1 MMGFFSVVHLFSFIL
16 ICSNYLC
23 TISGNDDLKTYIVH
37 VELPKNQLSV
47 SLSQENDLES
57 WYRSF
62 LPTTTTGSTDGS
74 EKLVYAYRNV
84 FKGFAATLTS
94 EQVKEMKKVPGFVSA
109 NPEEVYSLHTTRS
122 TSFMGLD
129 QNVGLWNVS
138 GYGKGVIIG
147 VLDTGVN
154 PRHPSFS
161 DVGMSPPPPKWKGKC
176 LFNSTTSCN
185 NKIIG
190 AQIFTATDNLDTN
203 TPVDGIGHGTH
214 TASTA
219 AGNFVEGANLFG
231 NAYGTAN
238 GVAPHAHLAIYK
250 VCSLQC
256 YESALLAGMD
266 EAISDGVDILSL
278 SLGSTTKPFYSDNI
292 AYGAF
297 SAIQRGILVSCSA
310 GNQGPKIS
318 SVTNEAPWILTVG
331 ASTIDRKITSTLKLG
346 NNMEFNGES
355 AFQPTKFVPNQIH
368 LFYPGKNDPNSNS
381 CALVGLNDKVK
392 DINGK
397 IVVCVLGTISPIEK
411 GKNVKNAGGV
421 GMILINQEQHG
432 YTTFSDPHVLPATH
446 LSYADGLKVL
456 AYINSTT
463 SPTASFI
470 FKGTTVGDTLAP
482 TVTYF
487 SSRGPSMETPGI
499 LKPDI
504 IGPGLNILAAWPSS
518 VENITNAT
526 ATFNIISGTSMACP
540 HLSGVSALL
549 KSLHPDWSPAAIKS
563 AIITTADIVNRNNN
577 ATEDETLHPA
587 NDFTT
592 GSGHVNP
599 NKASN
604 PGLIYDILPDDY
616 IPYMCGLNY
625 TINQI
630 AKIVQ
635 KTVNCANATIPEAQL
650 NYPSFSIIFGNKVQT
665 YTRIVTNVGDADSS
679 YTVNIVPP
687 PNVDVKVTPKI
698 LKFSQINEKLK
709 YDITFTLLPPTNQ
722 GNGAQNI
729 TSQGFISW
737 NSEKYSVRSPIVVT
751 IRA

>member
-1 MMGFFSVVHLFSFIL
+1 M
-16 ICSNYLC
+16 
-23 TISGNDDLKTYIVH
+23 
-37 VELPKNQLSV
+37 
-47 SLSQENDLES
+47 
-57 WYRSF
+57 
-62 LPTTTTGSTDGS
+62 
-74 EKLVYAYRNV
+74 
-84 FKGFAATLTS
+84 
-94 EQVKEMKKVPGFVSA
+94 
-109 NPEEVYSLHTTRS
+109 
-122 TSFMGLD
+122 
-129 QNVGLWNVS
+129 
-138 GYGKGVIIG
+138 
-147 VLDTGVN
+147 
-154 PRHPSFS
+154 
-161 DVGMSPPPPKWKGKC
+161 
-176 LFNSTTSCN
+176 
-185 NKIIG
+185 
-190 AQIFTATDNLDTN
+190 
-203 TPVDGIGHGTH
+203 
-214 TASTA
+214 
-219 AGNFVEGANLFG
+219 
-231 NAYGTAN
+231 
-238 GVAPHAHLAIYK
+238 
-250 VCSLQC
+250 
-256 YESALLAGMD
+256 
-266 EAISDGVDILSL
+266 
-278 SLGSTTKPFYSDNI
+278 
-292 AYGAF
+292 
-297 SAIQRGILVSCSA
+297 
-310 GNQGPKIS
+310 
-318 SVTNEAPWILTVG
+318 
-331 ASTIDRKITSTLKLG
+331 
-346 NNMEFNGES
+346 
-355 AFQPTKFVPNQIH
+355 
-368 LFYPGKNDPNSNS
+368 FYPGKNDPNSNS

-397 IVVCVLGTISPIEK
+397 IVVCVLGTINPIEK

-679 YTVNIVPP
+679 YTANIVPP